1 MLFRSEGVAVTFKQ
15 ADAENLPFA
24 DASFDAVAS
33 TFGGMFSPD
42 QSRTASEMLRVCR
55 SGGRIGLAN
64 WTPDGFI
71 GQMFKTIGK
80 HLPPPAG
87 LKSPALWGTREWM
100 DNAFRAQ
107 SSSLAA
113 ESRDFVFRY
122 RSAQHFLDVFRTY
135 YGPMLKAFEALNAAG
150 RKALSQDVIELIGR
164 FNRSGDD
171 SMVVPG
177 EYLQVVVTKR

>member
-1 MLFRSEGVAVTFKQ
+1 
-15 ADAENLPFA
+15 
-24 DASFDAVAS
+24 
-33 TFGGMFSPD
+33 
-42 QSRTASEMLRVCR
+42 
-55 SGGRIGLAN
+55 
-64 WTPDGFI
+64 
-71 GQMFKTIGK
+71 
-80 HLPPPAG
+80 
-87 LKSPALWGTREWM
+87 M

-135 YGPMLKAFEALNAAG
+135 YGPMLKAFEALNAGG